1 MRVIIVTG
9 MSGSGKTIALK
20 LFEDMGYYCIDNL
33 PIRLI
38 PEFINI
44 FNEQRVSD
52 KSSYDKASSKND
64 IALGIDIRNGDELEN
79 LSDIFKLLEKS
90 DIQYQILFLDA
101 SDDALIKRYKETR
114 RAHPLA
120 KEQRIENG
128 LIKERNSL
136 GFLKDNAD
144 YIIDT
149 SNLLTKQLRE
159 RLLEI
164 FIAKDTNIMDITILS
179 FGFMYGIPKDLD
191 LLFDVRFLP
200 NPYYDEKL
208 RLKTGE
214 DKEVREYIFSDGKA
228 EEFLYKLKDLL
239 LFLIPDY
246 KKEGK
251 RQLIIGIGCT
261 GGQHRSVGIAH
272 SLLKEL
278 GTLDEISIKLE
289 NRDTLRNQLRI
300 G

>member
-79 LSDIFKLLEKS
+79 LSDILKLLEKS